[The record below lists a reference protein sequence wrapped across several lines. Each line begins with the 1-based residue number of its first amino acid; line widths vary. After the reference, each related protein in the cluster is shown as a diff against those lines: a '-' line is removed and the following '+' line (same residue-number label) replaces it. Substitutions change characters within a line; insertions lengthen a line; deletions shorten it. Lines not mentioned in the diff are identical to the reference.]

1 MNKFLQF
8 NEFVELGKVFMEC
21 EAYLIAIDHFNKAI
35 GLNSFLPIN
44 KERLIE
50 AYDLRG
56 NTKMFLSKYEGA
68 ITDYS
73 KAIELEPKDVYL
85 YFFRGLSYEALE
97 LYEDALR
104 DFQISLKLDPD
115 FEMANHMIDQIRKR
129 S

>member
-8 NEFVELGKVFMEC
+8 NEFVELGKVFKEC

-35 GLNSFLPIN
+35 GLSSFLPIN

-50 AYDLRG
+50 AYDLRA
-56 NTKMFLSKYEGA
+56 NTKMFLSKYEDA

-97 LYEDALR
+97 FYEDALR
-104 DFQISLKLDPD
+104 DLQMSLKLDPH

-129 S
+129 

>member
-8 NEFVELGKVFMEC
+8 NEFVEIGKVFKEC
-21 EAYLIAIDHFNKAI
+21 EAYSIALKYYNKAI
-35 GLNSFLPIN
+35 GLSSFISIK
-44 KERLIE
+44 KERLVE

-56 NTKMFLSKYEGA
+56 NTKIFLSKYQEA
-68 ITDYS
+68 IIDYS

-104 DFQISLKLDPD
+104 DFQMSLKLDPD
-115 FEMANHMIDQIRKR
+115 FEIANHMIDQIKNR
-129 S
+129 

>member
-8 NEFVELGKVFMEC
+8 NEFVELGKVFKEC

-35 GLNSFLPIN
+35 GLSSFLPIN

-50 AYDLRG
+50 AYALRA
-56 NTKMFLSKYEGA
+56 NAKMFMSKYQEA
-68 ITDYS
+68 IIDYS
-73 KAIELEPKDVYL
+73 KAIELEPRDVYL
-85 YFFRGLSYEALE
+85 YFFKGLSYEALG

-104 DFQISLKLDPD
+104 DFQMSLKLDPD

-129 S
+129 